1 MRVISD
7 YIGRLNITKNAY
19 QWIGHRSIS
28 IYITWKQSFSK
39 LFILTSKY
47 PPISICDLLIV
58 SALSLTNTYY
68 FFMQW
73 PFLTIWEREMN
84 FLYTHIRKRV
94 IHHYYA
100 EYIAC
105 QCMPSH
111 RPGSHMAINLCTY
124 TLPLQINLL
133 FSALA
138 YNHVTFTDCWQGISD
153 GYK

>member
-1 MRVISD
+1 MDWTSFDFNLCNLKTILFKVIDINIKISAHFNLWFVD
-7 YIGRLNITKNAY
+7 SVGVFFNEYIL
-19 QWIGHRSIS
+19 
-28 IYITWKQSFSK
+28 
-39 LFILTSKY
+39 LFHAVTL
-47 PPISICDLLIV
+47 PVNLI
-58 SALSLTNTYY
+58 
-68 FFMQW
+68 
-73 PFLTIWEREMN
+73 EREMN

>member
-1 MRVISD
+1 MDWTSFDFNLCNLKTILFKVIDINIKISAHFNLWFVDRVGAFFNEHI
-7 YIGRLNITKNAY
+7 L
-19 QWIGHRSIS
+19 
-28 IYITWKQSFSK
+28 
-39 LFILTSKY
+39 LFHAVTL
-47 PPISICDLLIV
+47 PDNLI
-58 SALSLTNTYY
+58 
-68 FFMQW
+68 
-73 PFLTIWEREMN
+73 EREMN

-124 TLPLQINLL
+124 TLALQINLL